1 MTITLAKVR
10 DSFVEKGKMII
21 KALTYKGASTAKQI
35 GPFGI
40 DSNPMDNYTAI
51 YADTTNINESV
62 IIGYINKHFITE
74 KGEIRIYSLDANS
87 TVKSYVYAKKNG
99 NLELNGNAFTGVRF
113 ESLEI
118 ATNNNDALINAEL
131 AKIAVAITSL
141 GGTYT
146 VAPVS
151 TNLLNTK
158 SETVKLK

>member
-99 NLELNGNAFTGVRF
+99 NLELNGNAYTGVRS
-113 ESLEI
+113 EPLNDLLAQQVVDMNIELGKI
-118 ATNNNDALINAEL
+118 AT
-131 AKIAVAITSL
+131 AISGV
-141 GGTYT
+141 GGVYT
-146 VAPVS
+146 ISPISIDTTNVS
-151 TNLLNTK
+151 